1 MAIHEEK
8 ALPVWNVV
16 LILSVAFVLIY
27 PFWDIGLRDL
37 FWDEGEYAAIAA
49 EISSFPPATIAH
61 GKLMPYY
68 FPLYPLLVKGLTLLG
83 LSMEFSLRIIPVAAL
98 AAMSAII
105 GFICYR
111 MAGIS
116 AAAAGSAIMF
126 STILTAEKAIEGY
139 PHMLTVLLIFSGWL
153 LWFYFGQ
160 IRTSW
165 NTAWLTAG
173 LFSGLAFYNS
183 GWSALLFYFVP
194 MAFLGRPFTLW
205 RRLNKSGFFAG
216 VLILLIFILLWLVP
230 RWSLGFLTDNPFTVG
245 GSILEYFKQAA
256 SIPFDAAIRFLPWTF
271 FLYAPFCSALIVID
285 KNPLFT
291 KYMRNLFLVSAVL
304 LIFDPTSRGRDIL
317 FLAPTFAILAGLN
330 YDIVVR
336 RHGSMLCALMRWASA
351 TMFVIASGAF
361 LFNLLPASTLHQF
374 FFLKDVYLAAR
385 TGAPSLANLFEAL
398 IAVAC
403 AAAAYLLSFRKRSVW
418 LIILLFFTSLMLCFW
433 SVVNPYRGSQRP
445 RSETGLAFRKALGTS
460 LDKDSVL
467 YKDAAIQGLYT
478 ECYYF
483 GAKVRTIPFSAT
495 APLRDKDLFLL
506 SVSSIQPPD
515 TSRTWVKA
523 LDIIY
528 KNQNLYIWKGTLN
541 ERKDGQEDDIRNMRF

>member
-8 ALPVWNVV
+8 SLPVWNVV
-16 LILSVAFVLIY
+16 LILGVAFILIY

-37 FWDEGEYAAIAA
+37 FWDEGDYAAIAS

-98 AAMSAII
+98 AVMSTII
-105 GFICYR
+105 GIVCYR

-165 NTAWLTAG
+165 NTAWLTTG
-173 LFSGLAFYNS
+173 LFSGLAFYNG
-183 GWSALLFYFVP
+183 GWSALLFYFLP

-205 RRLNKSGFFAG
+205 KRLNKSGFFIGA
-216 VLILLIFILLWLVP
+216 LILLLFIFLWLVP
-230 RWSLGFLTDNPFTVG
+230 RWSLGFLTDNFFSG
-245 GSILEYFKQAA
+245 GDSFLEYLKQSLAT
-256 SIPFDAAIRFLPWTF
+256 PFDAAIRFLPWTF

-291 KYMRNLFLVSAVL
+291 KYMRNLFLVAVVL
-304 LIFDPTSRGRDIL
+304 LMLNPSSRGRDIL
-317 FLAPTFAILAGLN
+317 FIAPAFAILAGLN

-336 RHGSMLCALMRWASA
+336 RHGNMLCVLMRWAA
-351 TMFVIASGAF
+351 AVMFITASGAF
-361 LFNLLPASTLHQF
+361 LFNVLPPATLHQI
-374 FFLKDVYLAAR
+374 FFLKNLSPSAQS
-385 TGAPSLANLFEAL
+385 GAPSLPNLFEAL
-398 IAVAC
+398 IAIVC
-403 AAAAYLLSFRKRSVW
+403 AAAAYLLAFRKRSVW

-433 SVVNPYRGSQRP
+433 SVVNPHRAGQRS
-445 RSETGLAFRKALGTS
+445 RSETGLAFRKAFGNS
-460 LDKDSVL
+460 WNSDAVL
-467 YKDAAIQGLYT
+467 YKDAAISGLYT
-478 ECYYF
+478 ECYYL
-483 GAKVRTIPFSAT
+483 GAKVKTIPFSAS
-495 APLRDKDLFLL
+495 APLRDKELFLL

>member
-8 ALPVWNVV
+8 APPGWNVV
-16 LILSVAFVLIY
+16 LILSVAFLLIY

-37 FWDEGEYAAIAA
+37 FWDEGEYAAIVT
-49 EISSFPPATIAH
+49 EITAFPPATLAH
-61 GKLMPYY
+61 GKLMAYS
-68 FPLYPLLVKGLTLLG
+68 FPLYPLLAKGITLLG
-83 LSMEFSLRIIPVAAL
+83 FSMEFALRIIPVAAL
-98 AAMSAII
+98 AAMSVMIGII
-105 GFICYR
+105 CRR
-111 MAGIS
+111 MAGIP
-116 AAAAGSAIMF
+116 AAAAGSAMMF
-126 STILTAEKAIEGY
+126 STILTAEKCIEGY

-165 NTAWLTAG
+165 NTAWLTTG

-183 GWSALLFYFVP
+183 GWSALLYYFVP

-216 VLILLIFILLWLVP
+216 ALILLCFILLWIVP
-230 RWSLGFLTDNPFTVG
+230 RWSLGFGTDNPFTGG
-245 GSILEYFKQAA
+245 GSFLEYLEQCIAT
-256 SIPFDAAIRFLPWTF
+256 PFDAAIRFLPWTF

-285 KNPLFT
+285 KNPLFS
-291 KYMRNLFLVSAVL
+291 KYMRNLFIVSAVI
-304 LIFDPTSRGRDIL
+304 LILNPMSRGRDIL

-330 YDIVVR
+330 YEIVVR
-336 RHGSMLCALMRWASA
+336 RHGNMLCTLMRWFSGGLFFLAA
-351 TMFVIASGAF
+351 GAF
-361 LFNLLPASTLHQF
+361 LFNLLPVSTLRQL
-374 FFLKDVYLAAR
+374 FFLKEVYLAAR
-385 TGAPSLANLFEAL
+385 TGAPSLSNLVEAL
-398 IAVAC
+398 IAIIC
-403 AAAAYLLSFRKRSVW
+403 AAAAYLLAFRKRSVW

-433 SVVNPYRGSQRP
+433 SVVNPYRASQRS
-445 RSETGLAFRKALGTS
+445 RSETGLAFRKAFGNSWSRNT
-460 LDKDSVL
+460 VL
-467 YKDAAIQGLYT
+467 YKDSAISGLYT
-478 ECYYF
+478 ECYYL
-483 GAKVRTIPFSAT
+483 GANVRTIPFSAT
-495 APLRDKDLFLL
+495 APIRDKELFLL

>member
-1 MAIHEEK
+1 MVIHEEK
-8 ALPVWNVV
+8 RLPVWNVV
-16 LILSVAFVLIY
+16 LILAVTFVLIY

-37 FWDEGEYAAIAA
+37 FWDEGDYAAIAA

-98 AAMSAII
+98 AVMSTII

-183 GWSALLFYFVP
+183 GWSALVFYFVP

-216 VLILLIFILLWLVP
+216 ALILFIFILLWLVP

-245 GSILEYFKQAA
+245 GSFLEYFKQAA
-256 SIPFDAAIRFLPWTF
+256 ATPIDAAIRFLPWTF

-304 LIFDPTSRGRDIL
+304 LILNPSSRGRDIL
-317 FLAPTFAILAGLN
+317 FLAPTFAVLSGLN

-336 RHGSMLCALMRWASA
+336 RHGNMLCVLMRWASA
-351 TMFVIASGAF
+351 AMFFIASGAF
-361 LFNLLPASTLHQF
+361 LFNLFPVSTLRQL

-385 TGAPSLANLFEAL
+385 TGVPSLTNLFEAL
-398 IAVAC
+398 IAITC

-433 SVVNPYRGSQRP
+433 SVVNPYRGSQRS
-445 RSETGLAFRKALGTS
+445 RSETGLAFRKALGS
-460 LDKDSVL
+460 AWDKETVL

-478 ECYYF
+478 ECYYL
-483 GAKVRTIPFSAT
+483 GARVKTIPFSAT
-495 APLRDKDLFLL
+495 APLRDKELFLL